1 MFTFTSV
8 SLRCHN
14 LYLTAVSIDAFVPR
28 DKKYMG
34 TRRSCHP
41 CPHRCFYH
49 QYGSMITQ
57 FVDPGSPVFHS
68 VTAILWS
75 LVYSLS
81 PLSAIRLSLTM
92 ISRDFFSTSLIV
104 ATFLYFSSNTLLL
117 APPTHAAA
125 DSTRVEWAYA
135 FDVAIN
141 SFFPCFLA
149 LGLAQLLLVSI
160 VTRDNWVCLWVGNT
174 LYLSA

>member
-1 MFTFTSV
+1 MAH
-8 SLRCHN
+8 L
-14 LYLTAVSIDAFVPR
+14 
-28 DKKYMG
+28 
-34 TRRSCHP
+34 
-41 CPHRCFYH
+41 CFCL
-49 QYGSMITQ
+49 
-57 FVDPGSPVFHS
+57 

-81 PLSAIRLSLTM
+81 LLSTMRLSLMM
-92 ISRDFFSTSLIV
+92 ISRDFLFTSLMV
-104 ATFLYFSSNTLLL
+104 ATLLYLFSNALLL
-117 APPTHAAA
+117 APPTHAAT

-160 VTRDNWVCLWVGNT
+160 ITKDNW
-174 LYLSA
+174 